1 MLHVVIYGSIAQLWR
16 PDCDNVT
23 LTAITALQPQLS
35 ALCQHGAATKRMGHS
50 PAAAAVIVITD

>member
-1 MLHVVIYGSIAQLWR
+1 MLRVVIYGSIAQLWR

-23 LTAITALQPQLS
+23 LTAITALELS